1 MNRIL
6 YEMVVF
12 ISMCAW
18 SVFHSWLAAFSTK
31 DLAER
36 IFGKSIRRYY
46 RLLFIGVAVVTLL
59 PILGMAVLL
68 PSRIIWA
75 IPVPWVYLTLTL
87 QGLALLGLVITV
99 LQVDTLAFIGLSQ
112 LGHPDAEQQGELV
125 TRGFYRWVRHPL
137 YFFSLVFFWLFPVM
151 TNVSLAFVIASSLY
165 FVIGTLPEERKL
177 VKIFGKSYRQYQQ
190 DVPRIIPWIKFL

>member
-1 MNRIL
+1 
-6 YEMVVF
+6 MVVF

-18 SVFHSWLAAFSTK
+18 SVFHSWLTAFSTK

-36 IFGKSIRRYY
+36 IFGNGIRRYY

-59 PILGMAVLL
+59 PILGMAALF
-68 PSRIIWA
+68 PSRNLWT

-137 YFFSLVFFWLFPVM
+137 YFFSLVLFWLFPVM

-177 VKIFGKSYRQYQQ
+177 VKIFGQSYCQYQQ